1 MDNDKETERP
11 TEETKTL
18 QQLQKLSTVSK
29 VSEKGGK
36 LYELIGVLG
45 MFQPVPLTNKRQDS
59 HLSYKSW
66 TRV

>member
-1 MDNDKETERP
+1 M
-11 TEETKTL
+11 
-18 QQLQKLSTVSK
+18 QQLQKLNTVSE

-36 LYELIGVLG
+36 LYELIDVLG